1 MSPDADYHCSG
12 AKKISVVVIDGVTIG
27 HPCCAIHNC
36 HTPLSN
42 NRNRYCDTHIG
53 SEKTCAI
60 IGCSEKV
67 APNKRT
73 CLITEHQAVEKVH
86 NERGQARFQLQERL
100 KRARVAH
107 PSDSIGETVNDVSE
121 LADVESDEEFELANG
136 KVLPSQASH
145 TSSDPTGKRN
155 NRLRAQYGRKRTH
168 NEQVIVAPCG
178 MIIARETFFGAEAV
192 SSVVVCFF
200 FKLIGFV
207 H

>member
-67 APNKRT
+67 APNKQT

-86 NERGQARFQLQERL
+86 NERGQARFQLQEHL
-100 KRARVAH
+100 KRARVA
-107 PSDSIGETVNDVSE
+107 PLSDSIGETVNDVSE

-145 TSSDPTGKRN
+145 TSSDPTGKRK
-155 NRLRAQYGRKRTH
+155 NRLCAQFGQKRTH

-200 FKLIGFV
+200 FELIGFV